1 MRSYLPPI
9 LLLESD
15 NEELTLPSLSSA
27 PKKGGRGKVTPHSHV
42 FNNKCKGKCKIIKQG
57 GKVTPHFHAFNNKCR
72 EQCKIIRLAIF
83 RHSNI
88 QNNQTKSK
96 SINSQKR
103 QYLK

>member
-15 NEELTLPSLSSA
+15 NEELTLPSLFFGTE
-27 PKKGGRGKVTPHSHV
+27 KRGGKVTPHSHV

-88 QNNQTKSK
+88 QNKQTKSK
-96 SINSQKR
+96 SISSQKR
-103 QYLK
+103 QYLT